1 MKTMRHLGFF
11 LAIVAG
17 IFAIVFAI
25 SGWTAALVS
34 IAENTTPGN
43 AMEGDHLGRRLNLP
57 KE

>member
-11 LAIVAG
+11 LAIVVG
-17 IFAIVFAI
+17 MFVIIFAV

-34 IAENTTPGN
+34 IAESTTPGN
-43 AMEGDHLGRRLNLP
+43 AMDGDHFGRRPNLP

>member
-1 MKTMRHLGFF
+1 MKTMRYLGVF

-17 IFAIVFAI
+17 IFVIVFAV

-34 IAENTTPGN
+34 IAESTTPGN
-43 AMEGDHLGRRLNLP
+43 AMAGDHFGRRLNQP

>member
-1 MKTMRHLGFF
+1 MKTMRYLGFF

-17 IFAIVFAI
+17 IFVIVFAV

-34 IAENTTPGN
+34 IAESTTPGN
-43 AMEGDHLGRRLNLP
+43 AMGGDHFGGSPNPP

>member
-17 IFAIVFAI
+17 IFVIVLAV

-43 AMEGDHLGRRLNLP
+43 AMDGDYFGRRLHLP

>member
-1 MKTMRHLGFF
+1 MRHLGFS

-17 IFAIVFAI
+17 IFVIVLAV

-43 AMEGDHLGRRLNLP
+43 ATDGDHLGRRLHLP

>member
-1 MKTMRHLGFF
+1 MKTMRYLGFF

-17 IFAIVFAI
+17 IFVIVFAV

-34 IAENTTPGN
+34 IAESTTPGN
-43 AMEGDHLGRRLNLP
+43 AMDGDHLGRRLHLP